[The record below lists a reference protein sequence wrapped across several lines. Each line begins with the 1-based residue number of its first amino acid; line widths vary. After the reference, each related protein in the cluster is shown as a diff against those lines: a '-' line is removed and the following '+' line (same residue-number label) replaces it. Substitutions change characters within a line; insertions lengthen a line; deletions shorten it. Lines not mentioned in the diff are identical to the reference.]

1 MDLEYF
7 LKERTRFILYYYQT
21 ATIGFLEIISAI
33 ENEKEPY
40 IPPYSEDGEPPYLDK
55 WMEAKTG
62 INFVGY
68 AALSMLSSSLK
79 LYLEEWTARVERPE
93 HKFIRTH
100 KKGWFHAYRRILTGV
115 GNINGVRL
123 H

>member
-1 MDLEYF
+1 VDLEYF

-21 ATIGFLEIISAI
+21 AALGFLKIISAI

-40 IPPYSEDGEPPYLDK
+40 IPPCSEDGEPPFLGE
-55 WMEAKTG
+55 WLEAKTG

-79 LYLEEWTARVERPE
+79 LYLEEWTVRVERPE
-93 HKFIRTH
+93 HKFNRRH
-100 KKGWFHAYRRILTGV
+100 KKGWFYAYRQIWTEV
-115 GNINGVRL
+115 GIKGARL
-123 H
+123 S